1 MNRRNKVIIATRG
14 SKLALWQAKWVKGE
28 IEKNNPGIEVELK
41 TIKTT
46 GDKILDVPLAKVG
59 GKGLFVKEIED
70 TLLKGEADLAVHSMK
85 DMPTDLP
92 SGLHIAA
99 ICRREDPRD
108 ALIVRAQSTE
118 HRTQSTEHRAQ
129 NTEHRAQSTE
139 HRQRTVRRLRDLPHG
154 ARVGTSSLR
163 RVCQLLSARPDLEVT
178 QLRGNLDTRIRK
190 LEEGQF
196 DAIVVA
202 VAGLKRLGMIS
213 RATEILSPEIS
224 LPAIGQGAIG
234 VESRIDDEF
243 ITHLLSG
250 LDHRETS
257 VCIKAERAF
266 LRRLE
271 GGCQLP
277 IAAYA
282 VLEHSVQT
290 AGQGTQVLKIT
301 GLVGNLSGDTIIRGT
316 MRGTPEEAESVGTAL
331 AEDLLSRGAGGILSE
346 VYGT

>member
-1 MNRRNKVIIATRG
+1 MNRRDKVIIATRG
-14 SKLALWQAKWVKGE
+14 SKLALWQANWVKDE
-28 IEKNNPGIEVELK
+28 VEKNNPGLEVELR

-59 GKGLFVKEIED
+59 GKGLFVKEIEE
-70 TLLKGEADLAVHSMK
+70 TLLRGGADLAVHSMK
-85 DMPTDLP
+85 DMPTELP

-108 ALIVRAQSTE
+108 ALIVRAQDTDNRTE
-118 HRTQSTEHRAQ
+118 
-129 NTEHRAQSTE
+129 STE
-139 HRQRTVRRLRDLPHG
+139 HRQQTVRRLRDLPHG

-163 RVCQLLSARPDLEVT
+163 RVCQLLNARPDLEVT

-202 VAGLKRLGMIS
+202 VAGLKRLGMIN
-213 RATEILSPEIS
+213 RVTEILSPEII

-234 VESRIDDEF
+234 VECRVDDEF
-243 ITHLLSG
+243 ITRLLSG

-271 GGCQLP
+271 GGCQVP
-277 IAAYA
+277 IAAHA
-282 VLEHSVQT
+282 VLEHRAQT
-290 AGQGTQVLKIT
+290 TGQGSRVLKIT
-301 GLVGNLSGDTIIRGT
+301 GLVGSLSGDTIVRGV
-316 MRGTPEEAESVGTAL
+316 MEGPPDKPEALGTAL
-331 AEDLLSRGAGGILSE
+331 AEDLLSRGAGKILSE
-346 VYGT
+346 VYGA